1 MYLLAYAPCFFFFN
15 ASIIELIELLLKS
28 QGWSCS
34 FCIFLN
40 KAVLDYYPLCHYVFY
55 SGTVI
60 SVYFV
65 DFNRTTLSDFFQNLC
80 RCGLA
85 LSSLASMVRNCVAGL
100 LLRSSMFLFCLML
113 MEQERVKTADKRNP
127 STCPS
132 RV

>member
-1 MYLLAYAPCFFFFN
+1 M
-15 ASIIELIELLLKS
+15 
-28 QGWSCS
+28 
-34 FCIFLN
+34 
-40 KAVLDYYPLCHYVFY
+40 LDYYPLCHYEFY

-100 LLRSSMFLFCLML
+100 LLRSSMFLFYLML
-113 MEQERVKTADKRNP
+113 MEQERVKTADRGIQAPVHPESECCMSEEAAP
-127 STCPS
+127 SG
-132 RV
+132 